1 MDTAASGPEL
11 GDYTA
16 FLRRRWW
23 IVAVGAAVGVTLAA
37 LALLVVPATYTAKT
51 AVQVRPT
58 GVPDLTG
65 ERSGRTN
72 GEVNL
77 DTEAQVVASTQVAYA
92 AVSLMDSAE
101 EVTEARERVSVTVPP
116 NSSVLEI
123 AFSDATPELARRG
136 SAAFAAAYL
145 DYRRA
150 QVTDQLDGRIAALRD
165 EREGRRAE
173 LDALAE
179 RAATSSGG
187 ARVRAESHLAAVQ
200 GELTELNNQINPL
213 SALRESVVPGRIITA
228 ATAPDSPSSPV
239 ALLWLTGGALLGL
252 LGGLTAGYVVD
263 RSAPRLHRVR
273 ELRGSVGAPLLLDLT
288 DEAEAVSAAGGPLP
302 SAGRAAQG
310 FHALA
315 HTLRN
320 RLGVTGRLLL
330 VPAVPPGRSG
340 GIAAVNLA
348 AALARTDADVL
359 LVCADLEDR
368 TAAELLDVTDG
379 PGLAEVLEG
388 AAEHTEVERRP
399 AGVPGLRVLPPGRP
413 GEHTAELLQRDVM
426 SVLLHELRG
435 SARYVLIATAPT
447 SVRADAYA
455 MADDAD
461 AAIVTVELG
470 RTRVSDAVDAVQ
482 RLERLGVEV
491 LGTVGLP
498 ERRPAEVPV
507 PEAAPAEHAGQRSAG
522 AAIRTARDLF
532 ERLRVWWGLPPSSA
546 AATPAGVTAAQPTED
561 RPAGAEQA
569 EKADRTGTSEPAAPA
584 APPEPAEED
593 RTEQAVPEAEPAA
606 PGPEAPAAP
615 AAADGPVVKK
625 SAVPAQQAGTAAD
638 DADLAPQR

>member
-11 GDYTA
+11 GDYAA

-23 IVAVGAAVGVTLAA
+23 IAAVGVAFGVTLAA

-58 GVPDLTG
+58 GVPELTG

-77 DTEAQVVASTQVAYA
+77 DTEAQIVGSTQVAYA
-92 AVSLMDSAE
+92 AVSLLDSAE
-101 EVTEARERVSVTVPP
+101 DVTEARERVAVTVPP

-123 AFSDATPELARRG
+123 AYSDATPELARRG

-145 DYRRA
+145 DYRKA
-150 QVTDQLDGRIAALRD
+150 QITDQLDGRIAALRD

-187 ARVRAESHLAAVQ
+187 AQVRAESHLSAVQ
-200 GELTELNNQINPL
+200 GELTELNNEINPL

-228 ATAPDSPSSPV
+228 AVAPDSPSSPV
-239 ALLWLTGGALLGL
+239 APLWLGGGALLGL
-252 LGGLTAGYVVD
+252 LAGLAVGYLVD
-263 RSAPRLHRVR
+263 RTDPYLHRSR
-273 ELRGSVGAPLLLDLT
+273 ELRRAVDVPLLLDLSGRP
-288 DEAEAVSAAGGPLP
+288 ESMARSGPLP
-302 SAGRAAQG
+302 SADPAAQG

-320 RLGVTGRLLL
+320 RLGVTGRVLL
-330 VPAVPPGRSG
+330 VPGVPPGRSG
-340 GIAAVNLA
+340 AVTAVNLA
-348 AALARTDADVL
+348 AALARTDSDVL
-359 LVCADLEDR
+359 LVCADPADR
-368 TAAELLDVTDG
+368 TAAELLDITDG
-379 PGLAEVLEG
+379 PGLAEVLDG
-388 AAEHTEVERRP
+388 TAEHTDVERRP
-399 AGVPGLRVLPPGRP
+399 AAVPGLRVLPPGAP
-413 GEHTAELLQRDVM
+413 GEHTADLLQRDVM

-447 SVRADAYA
+447 SARADAYA
-455 MADDAD
+455 MAGDAD

-470 RTRVSDAVDAVQ
+470 RTRAADVRDAVQ
-482 RLERLGVEV
+482 RLQRLGVEV

-498 ERRPAEVPV
+498 EQRPAGQPAPV
-507 PEAAPAEHAGQRSAG
+507 ATEHPAEPQRG
-522 AAIRTARDLF
+522 AATALRVARDLF
-532 ERLRVWWGLPPSSA
+532 ERLRVWWGLPPTNTA
-546 AATPAGVTAAQPTED
+546 ARAQAAVAAEPKDGRPDATEPPATPDTAPE
-561 RPAGAEQA
+561 EQA
-569 EKADRTGTSEPAAPA
+569 APANAQAADSGTADADEAAPA
-584 APPEPAEED
+584 ASDA
-593 RTEQAVPEAEPAA
+593 TA
-606 PGPEAPAAP
+606 PG
-615 AAADGPVVKK
+615 K
-625 SAVPAQQAGTAAD
+625 SAVPAQQQADAGTVTD